1 MCYQWFSVTMCY
13 YGLSF
18 ASVDLLGDPYTNF
31 ILSVGIEIPGYVF
44 CVFVMDRWGRR
55 PILSFTQ
62 IVSGV
67 ACIGAGLLTSVPS
80 MSVLQVILSLIG
92 KFGASACFAIVYVY
106 TAELFPTVIRNTAVG
121 TCSTVARIGGI
132 CAILIGLIPK
142 PYPMVIMGIVA
153 CLAGGLAILFPETLG
168 TTLPETMEDAINIG
182 KDSKRGL
189 CTCTTTN
196 STE

>member
-1 MCYQWFSVTMCY
+1 MCY

-67 ACIGAGLLTSVPS
+67 ACIFAGLLTSVPS
-80 MSVLQVILSLIG
+80 LSVLQVILSLIG
-92 KFGASACFAIVYVY
+92 KFGASACFAIV
-106 TAELFPTVIRNTAVG
+106 
-121 TCSTVARIGGI
+121 
-132 CAILIGLIPK
+132 
-142 PYPMVIMGIVA
+142 
-153 CLAGGLAILFPETLG
+153 
-168 TTLPETMEDAINIG
+168 
-182 KDSKRGL
+182 
-189 CTCTTTN
+189 
-196 STE
+196 